1 MSHNVGIHAK
11 ILTIFLI
18 LFLLAGTVETVTF
31 AQDEV
36 TPEVIPDT
44 PSEEAIPTEAPTEIP
59 TEAPTEVPPVE
70 TTEEATPEITETP
83 IEVTEEPT
91 PTDIVPTEEVTVEPT
106 VETTA
111 EASAPPVFNIAQASF
126 EAVPGQPLEISLS
139 VSDEA
144 GIARVVEDMIGTHGG
159 LTLATTP
166 PTETAPPFNTGVT
179 VTYLAPAD
187 FSGTDTFVL
196 NAIDAAGESAS
207 VTISVNVIGAE
218 ATAEVTP
225 ETTPVL
231 EDGLLSEDG
240 LMAATTFVV
249 NDNSNETGDLS
260 DANTADGICDT
271 DLFIEGSQCTL
282 RAAMEQANANPG
294 IDTIE
299 FDLPGQGPFTITPVG
314 LQLPVITEAV
324 IIDGY
329 TEDNAVPATESS
341 VAVIRI
347 ELIGTLAAGPGDSQP
362 DGFEIGATGGG
373 TIIRGLAI
381 SRFTGDGI
389 EINGSDNNII
399 EGNYIGLDVEGTVDV
414 GNKLMGIAIKGD
426 SDGNLIGGTSAAARN
441 LISGNEK
448 SGIEITGTSNNNL
461 IQGNYIG
468 LEKTGLVDK
477 GNKENGIL
485 VSSATNNTIGG
496 SVTGAGNLISG
507 NDKNGIELNGVGFLG
522 AVVQGNIIGLNLGGS
537 SRLPNSLDGIFVIGS
552 GGNTIGGTTPEAR
565 NVITGNNGDG
575 IEIAPKG
582 GTASTSNVIRGN
594 YIGTNLTGNGL
605 VTTGTIT
612 GNAGAGIRI
621 YNSGVNTIGG
631 STAGAGNVIS
641 GNQGTTGATTSCDSN
656 PTVSNNSRIGCGIV
670 IHGLQATS
678 NTIIG
683 NLIGTNAAGT
693 GAVPNQTGIRIKDL
707 NSNTSIGN
715 GVAGGRN
722 IISGNLGNGIE
733 LALSTTNNAIE
744 GNYIGTDISGTGDL
758 GNGGD
763 GVNIYRAF
771 NNTVGGIA
779 PGGTERNIIA
789 GNGGDGVDI
798 SGFDTTPSSSNVAES
813 NRIQDNYI
821 GTNSSGGALPNDGN
835 GVRISDGA
843 RRNQVG
849 LDPASEDPVTAPGSN
864 LIAFN
869 DLAGV
874 IVETT
879 AGTGNSVMKNVI
891 RDNGGMGID
900 LGTLGHT
907 PNDGSDIDT
916 GPNNLQNA
924 PVLTFLERA
933 GGEVDIQGNI
943 NSSPG
948 LKHRIDFFANVT
960 CDLSGYGEGQVYLG
974 FIDIN
979 TDVNGEANFS
989 VTFPDSAFTTGSE
1002 LAEYITMTATDYKPV
1017 NENGSIFPENNTSEY
1032 SRCINRNNNVPSI
1045 SDITDQITNYATPI
1059 TVNFTVGDQET
1070 PAGSLVITASSS
1082 NTDLVPNLPANL
1094 DPGGSGANRSLTVTP
1109 AANGAGGTAIIT
1121 VNVTDAGGATTS
1133 DSFVL
1138 TVRPP
1143 NVAPTIS
1150 DIASPAATTN
1160 VTTYTFTSPN
1170 FTLND
1175 PDGDEALLA
1184 LTGSSDNQVLVLNS
1198 DISFTGSGATRK
1210 VVVKTVPGR
1219 TGSAIITVT
1228 VTDPGGASASDTFT
1242 ITVNASGGNTPPT
1255 IAAIA
1260 DQTVDLNESTP
1271 AIPFTIGDA
1280 QTAVGS
1286 LTILKASSNTA
1297 LVPVGNIVIGGSG
1310 ANRTVTV
1317 TPTEGVSGTSTI
1329 TITVRDAGNLIAT
1342 EDFLLTVLSPPNTAP
1357 TISSIPNQTTVADT
1371 ATNPAN
1377 FTVGDAQTPAAALSL
1392 SGTSS
1397 NLTLIPNGNIL
1408 FGGTGANR
1416 TVTVAPNPGQTGTAN
1431 ITVTVTDTGSGT
1443 DPAFSASR
1451 VFTVTVNPNTPPT
1464 ISDIGQ
1470 QNTTIGTPR
1479 TISFVVGDA
1488 ESPLSNLTVTGTSS
1502 DQSLVPDSNI
1512 VFNPPLNTAER
1523 SVTIT
1528 PIGVNFGT
1536 VTITLTVKDGTLG
1549 SSLTSSDTF
1558 DFVISENNPP
1568 TISNIPDQT
1577 TAPGVALGPLEFN
1590 VSDPETPDE
1599 LLDVNATSNN
1609 QILLPDENI
1618 TVGGTTGARIL
1629 NLIPTAGQAGT
1640 AVVTVMVT
1648 DSNGASEIDT
1658 FTLNVVPP
1666 APIPN
1671 LPASLSTIGTIRP
1684 QFTWGAVTGVTR
1696 YRLQASTD
1704 QLFGTTALEQI
1715 VTSTSYTIPTTNPG
1729 LAQGVYYWRVQGID
1743 INNAPLTGWSTK
1755 PVFTIALQKT
1765 PANKSF
1771 TTDTTPTFTWNAVTG
1786 STYTLQVD
1794 DNSDFSSPV
1803 ANFCTSNTVTSCTP
1817 TAALPANI
1825 YYWRVNLNGSP
1836 SAVSWTLTVT
1846 TSVPTAPT
1854 LVDPP
1859 TNKVTNDSTPDLF
1872 WNAVSGT
1879 GITYEVQVD
1888 DQTAFNSPEF
1898 SPAATSLT
1906 QITVSPALPDGK
1918 YSWRVRALNDLN
1930 VPGPWSLV
1938 RVFTIDTSD
1947 PAAPEVI
1954 GPLNNL
1960 ITNDTTPTFSWKAVL
1975 GATSYR
1981 LDIATDEN
1989 FTSFAPGGSGIVV
2002 IKSPYTPVVSNNLSN
2017 GQYWWRVQALDAAGN
2032 QSDYTLGGTFTVSVL
2047 KTPLNGVFTTDT
2059 TPTFTWNAV
2068 TGATYQLQV
2077 DNNEDFGSPLA
2088 ITCLP
2093 TALTCTVPNA
2103 TPLSFGT
2110 YYWRVNVNG
2119 VPSLTWVVTVS
2130 PPPPLAPAIIVPKA
2144 NAFTNDNTPT
2154 VSWKPVAGANLY
2166 EVQVDND
2173 ATFVSPIF
2181 TRADVNT
2188 TYTTVTPSLPDGIYS
2203 VRVRALNIYGS
2214 PSAWSKPIKFTV
2226 DTAAP
2231 AAPALT
2237 APIMNAVL
2245 TDNTPVLSWKAVTGA
2260 NRYRVE
2266 LASDPSFL
2274 GGTFIINGAIVAT
2287 TSYTVPNAVALENG
2301 NYWWRIRSIDAAGN
2315 LGPASEVR
2323 TFRVNAP

>member
-126 EAVPGQPLEISLS
+126 EAVPGQPLEISLT
-139 VSDEA
+139 VSDDA
-144 GIARVVEDMIGTHGG
+144 GIVRVVEDMTGANGG
-159 LTLATTP
+159 LALATTP
-166 PTETAPPFNTGVT
+166 PAETAPPFNTLVA
-179 VTYLAPAD
+179 VTYLAPAE

-240 LMAATTFVV
+240 LMADLTFTV
-249 NDNSNETGDLS
+249 NVNSDDPDIALDGVCDSSAVIAGD
-260 DANTADGICDT
+260 
-271 DLFIEGSQCTL
+271 QCSL
-282 RAAMEQANANPG
+282 RAAIQEANNAAG
-294 IDTIE
+294 LDTID
-299 FDLPGQGPFTITPVG
+299 FDIPGPGPFSITLTSG
-314 LQLPVITEAV
+314 ELPAIASPV

-329 TEDNAVPATESS
+329 TQSGAQEATAST
-341 VAVIRI
+341 VA
-347 ELIGTLAAGPGDSQP
+347 
-362 DGFEIGATGGG
+362 
-373 TIIRGLAI
+373 IIR
-381 SRFTGDGI
+381 I
-389 EINGSDNNII
+389 EINGTDAGTGDVNGLTLTSTASGSTIQGIAIKQFASDGIELNASDNNII
-399 EGNYIGLDVEGTVDV
+399 RGNYLGLEVEGSIDF
-414 GNKLMGIAIKGD
+414 GNSANGIFLTGD
-426 SDGNLIGGTSAAARN
+426 SDNNQIGGTDPSDRN
-441 LISGNEK
+441 LISGNQK
-448 SGIEITGTSNNNL
+448 HGIEIGSSANTNL

-468 LEKTGLVDK
+468 LEKTGLVDR
-477 GNKENGIL
+477 GNLNDGIFVNGG
-485 VSSATNNTIGG
+485 STNTIGG
-496 SVTGAGNLISG
+496 TVTGAGNVISG
-507 NDKNGIELNGVGFLG
+507 NDKNGIEIFATNTT
-522 AVVQGNIIGLNLGGS
+522 VQGNIIGLTPGGTA
-537 SRLPNSLDGIFVIGS
+537 RVPNTLDGILIS
-552 GGNTIGGTTPEAR
+552 GASNNLIGGTEVGAR
-565 NVITGNNGDG
+565 NVITGNNSDG
-575 IEIAPKG
+575 IEIARR
-582 GTASTSNVIRGN
+582 GTTPAPNNFIQGN
-594 YIGTNLTGNGL
+594 YIGISINGTAL
-605 VTTGTIT
+605 VTTAGIT
-612 GNAGAGIRI
+612 GNSSAGIRLNNVSSNKI
-621 YNSGVNTIGG
+621 GVYNVGETTV
-631 STAGAGNVIS
+631 GAGNVIS
-641 GNQGTTGATTSCDSN
+641 GNQGSTSATT
-656 PTVSNNSRIGCGIV
+656 VYGIIV
-670 IHGLQATS
+670 ISANAT
-678 NTIIG
+678 NNVIG
-683 NLIGTNAAGT
+683 GNYIGTNAAGT
-693 GAVPNQTGIRIKDL
+693 GALPNRIGVRVE
-707 NSNTSIGN
+707 NSFTNIIG
-715 GVAGGRN
+715 GYYTPQRN
-722 IISGNLGNGIE
+722 IISGNLSNGVEI
-733 LALSTTNNAIE
+733 AISSTSNRII
-744 GNYIGTDISGTGDL
+744 GNYIGTDVSGTGDL

-763 GVNIYRAF
+763 GVLIYRAP
-771 NNTVGGIA
+771 NNFVGGTFV
-779 PGGTERNIIA
+779 GERNVIA
-789 GNGGDGVDI
+789 GNSGDGVKI
-798 SGFDTTPSSSNVAES
+798 TGFVSGSTQVAET
-813 NRIQDNYI
+813 NRVQDNYI
-821 GTNSSGGALPNDGN
+821 GTNASGGALANDGN

-849 LDPASEDPVTAPGSN
+849 LDPAAEDPVTALGQNVIS
-864 LIAFN
+864 FN
-869 DLAGV
+869 GLAGV
-874 IVETT
+874 LVENT
-879 AGTGNSVMKNVI
+879 AGTGNSIMKNVI

-900 LGTLGHT
+900 LGTIGHT

-933 GGEVDIQGNI
+933 GGEVDIEGAL
-943 NSSPG
+943 NSTAG
-948 LKHRIDFFANVT
+948 LKHRIDFFANYS
-960 CDLSGYGEGQVYLG
+960 CDASGYGEGQFYLG
-974 FIDIN
+974 FEDVTTDIEGN
-979 TDVNGEANFS
+979 ATFAI
-989 VTFPDSAFTTGSE
+989 TFPDSAFDTPSGV
-1002 LAEYITMTATDYKPV
+1002 APFITMIATDYMPV
-1017 NENGSIFPENNTSEY
+1017 NDNGQIFNENSTSEY

-1045 SDITDQITNYATPI
+1045 SDIPDQTTNYATPI

-1070 PAGSLVITASSS
+1070 AAGSLVITASSS

-1094 DPGGSGANRSLTVTP
+1094 TPGGSGANRSLTVSP

-1133 DSFVL
+1133 DTFVL
-1138 TVRPP
+1138 TVLAPNIAP
-1143 NVAPTIS
+1143 QIVTDITDKTVTANSTTGTGNVA
-1150 DIASPAATTN
+1150 
-1160 VTTYTFTSPN
+1160 FTVD
-1170 FTLND
+1170 D
-1175 PDGDEALLA
+1175 PDGLETA
-1184 LTGSSDNQVLVLNS
+1184 LTLTGTSNDQVLVPN
-1198 DISFTGSGATRK
+1198 INITFGGSGASRTVK
-1210 VVVKTVPGR
+1210 VVPATGR
-1219 TGSAIITVT
+1219 IGTALITLT
-1228 VTDPGGASASDTFT
+1228 VTDPGGASDIETFNV
-1242 ITVNASGGNTPPT
+1242 IVNASGGNTPPT
-1255 IAAIA
+1255 ISAIA

-1286 LTILKASSNTA
+1286 LTILKASSNTV

-1371 ATNPAN
+1371 ATAPAN
-1377 FTVGDAQTPAAALSL
+1377 FTVGDAQTPAAQLSL
-1392 SGTSS
+1392 SGLSS
-1397 NLTLIPNGNIL
+1397 NLTLVPNGNIL

-1416 TVTVAPNPGQTGTAN
+1416 TVTVLPSPGQTGTAN

-1464 ISDIGQ
+1464 ITDIGQ

-1479 TISFVVGDA
+1479 TIDFVVGDA

-1502 DQSLVPDSNI
+1502 DQALVPDSNI

-1549 SSLTSSDTF
+1549 SSLTTSDTF
-1558 DFVISENNPP
+1558 SFVISENNPP

-1599 LLDVNATSNN
+1599 LLDVTATSNN
-1609 QILLPDENI
+1609 QTLLPDDNI
-1618 TVGGTTGARIL
+1618 TVGGTSGARIL

-1648 DSNGASEIDT
+1648 DSNGASETDT

-1671 LPASLSTIGTIRP
+1671 LPANLSTIGTIRP
-1684 QFTWGAVTGVTR
+1684 QFTWSAVTGVTR
-1696 YRLQASTD
+1696 YRLQVSTD
-1704 QLFGTTALEQI
+1704 QVFATTALEQI

-1729 LAQGVYYWRVQGID
+1729 LAQGVYYWRVRGID
-1743 INNAPLTGWSTK
+1743 INNAPLTDWSTK

-1765 PANKSF
+1765 PLNRSF

-1786 STYTLQVD
+1786 ATYTLQVD
-1794 DNSDFSSPV
+1794 DDSAFGSPV